1 MSERRLARDVEGLRS
16 DVDRIAQA
24 ALTAVA
30 PETCLRRALHVEGDQ
45 LHVAKETFDLSR
57 IQRIVVVGMGKA
69 SARMAATLEDLLG
82 ERISGGLV
90 VTAHGYRAATQKVAI
105 RKIETVEA
113 SHPVPDGRGRA
124 AAERIVAFVEEANE
138 KDLVIVLISGGG
150 SALLPLP
157 ASGIALCD
165 LAATNELLLRS
176 GAKIQEINMVRKHL
190 SQVKGGQLARHA
202 FPAQVLALVLSDVPG
217 DPLNAIASGPTVG
230 DPTTFDQVKQIL
242 HRYRLWEEIPNS
254 VRERIEAGVRSK
266 IEETP
271 KPGDAVLQRV
281 RTTIIGSGSDAV
293 EAALAEAERLGY
305 HTLVLTTTLEGEA
318 REVGKMLA
326 AVAREETSNGRPVP
340 LPALILAA
348 GETTVTVQG
357 TGKGGRNQELALS
370 AALGIEGLSGV
381 VVASL
386 GTDGRD
392 GPTDAAGGMVD
403 GGTVGRMR
411 ERGIDPGEYLEE
423 NNSYKALEEAGDL
436 IVTGPT
442 GTNVADMCFVAVGQG

>member
-1 MSERRLARDVEGLRS
+1 MGERRLTRDVENLRA
-16 DVDRIAQA
+16 DLDRIAQA

-30 PETCLRRALHVEGDQ
+30 PETCLRRVVHVEGDQ
-45 LHVAKETFDLSR
+45 LHVAEETFDLSR
-57 IQRIVVVGMGKA
+57 IQQILVVGMGKA

-90 VTAHGYRAATQKVAI
+90 VTADGYKVPT
-105 RKIETVEA
+105 RRVEVVEA
-113 SHPVPDGRGRA
+113 SHPVPDARGCA
-124 AAERIVAFVEEANE
+124 AAERIVALVEKANE
-138 KDLVIVLISGGG
+138 EDLVIVLISGGG

-157 ASGIALCD
+157 ASGIALSD

-176 GAKIQEINMVRKHL
+176 GAKIQEINTVRKHL

-217 DPLNAIASGPTVG
+217 DPVNAIASGPTVG
-230 DPTTFDQVKQIL
+230 DPTTFDQVKRIL
-242 HRYRLWEEIPNS
+242 RQYRLWEEIPGS
-254 VRERIEAGVRSK
+254 VRKRIEAGVRGE

-271 KPGDAVLQRV
+271 KPGDNVLQRV
-281 RTTIIGSGSDAV
+281 TTTIIGSGSDALD
-293 EAALAEAERLGY
+293 AAREEGDRLGY
-305 HTLVLTTTLEGEA
+305 HTLSLTTTLEGEA
-318 REVGKMLA
+318 REVGKILA
-326 AVAREETSNGRPVP
+326 AVAREEASSGRPMP

-348 GETTVTVQG
+348 GETTVTVKG
-357 TGKGGRNQELALS
+357 SGKGGRNQELALS
-370 AALGIEGLSGV
+370 AAQGIEGIPQV
-381 VVASL
+381 VISSI

-403 GGTVGRMR
+403 GKTVDRMR
-411 ERGIDPGEYLEE
+411 ERGIDPGEYLEQ

-442 GTNVADMCFVAVGQG
+442 GTNVADLCFVAVGKG